1 MMTLIRWQNSF
12 LLVSKLL
19 KLSDLKV
26 LICKKNSNY
35 YELGPSYHYDN
46 FECSIYR

>member
-12 LLVSKLL
+12 LLVRKLL
-19 KLSDLKV
+19 KLSDLKF

-35 YELGPSYHYDN
+35 YKGGTSYHYAN
-46 FECSIYR
+46 FECSVYR